1 MASLR
6 VLWQQLCATPS
17 ALIIW
22 VDAHL
27 GLTPQPVICHAFGVF
42 NITNEAMPMPM
53 NWFVFTFSVCVLF
66 LPLRILN
73 NKQNK

>member
-17 ALIIW
+17 AFILWADVHPGFI
-22 VDAHL
+22 
-27 GLTPQPVICHAFGVF
+27 PQPVICHAFGVF
-42 NITNEAMPMPM
+42 YARMKGIGYADELVAFAFP
-53 NWFVFTFSVCVLF
+53 VCVLF